1 MTLLFSNCVEW
12 SPWSGGGS
20 DVWTGWDVKVSLA
33 LDAGISSNYD
43 EIKNNSP
50 TRKMDFI
57 S

>member
-1 MTLLFSNCVEW
+1 M
-12 SPWSGGGS
+12 
-20 DVWTGWDVKVSLA
+20 KVSLA